1 MLAFYRTKRVRGKEY
16 RQLVENYRDES
27 GKHKQ
32 RVLAH
37 LGRYETV
44 EEAAEYFEGFAATS
58 CKSAEEHRAKAQE
71 HAERKARRVQF
82 WKERLQELESE
93 EDAPEQRTERLRSVI
108 EGASPM
114 VEDAAIR
121 KELEQASILEQRAD
135 TYTAKATNLRRLIE
149 SGKAAPDSEEVR
161 QKRQRM
167 RKETTR

>member
-1 MLAFYRTKRVRGKEY
+1 MAFYRTKRVHGKEY

-71 HAERKARRVQF
+71 HAEQHATRARQIKRSLPNSTL
-82 WKERLQELESE
+82 RLLLCAF
-93 EDAPEQRTERLRSVI
+93 APLREVI
-108 EGASPM
+108 LSHG
-114 VEDAAIR
+114 
-121 KELEQASILEQRAD
+121 
-135 TYTAKATNLRRLIE
+135 
-149 SGKAAPDSEEVR
+149 
-161 QKRQRM
+161 
-167 RKETTR
+167 